1 MTIGPYFIDITEKK
15 RRKLLKKKNIG
26 AVMIKM
32 FSVNSFAIVTF
43 SWIFFLY
50 FLANLLRL
58 RNNFLEIT
66 FLKIFNSAFY
76 IFYQYDAKE
85 CFLSLSW

>member
-15 RRKLLKKKNIG
+15 RRKSRKKKKNIG
-26 AVMIKM
+26 AAMIKM
-32 FSVNSFAIVTF
+32 FSVNSFAIATF

-66 FLKIFNSAFY
+66 FLKIFNSAF
-76 IFYQYDAKE
+76 
-85 CFLSLSW
+85 